1 MIHMT
6 VQPRMTSGL
15 LAVIGAIAIAGS
27 AAGKEKLVVGDAAPI
42 FSNVSWVLSPQGTDV
57 DMSDGKVHVVEFWA
71 TWCRPCK
78 FSIPHLTRLQEEWGD
93 DRLQIIGVTD
103 EEEDVVKPWIDRNLA
118 QIKYSIGISDNRGP
132 QKTWFKAA
140 KLETIPH
147 AFIVGPRGRIQ
158 FIGNPNDERFTTT
171 LTKVLKGRFDAAKSR
186 EAAPLFEDLR
196 RQHERKNWRQ
206 YEKIAMEIIAIA
218 PKVFVKT
225 QVDLFETQLV
235 HMRDPMA
242 AYAGA
247 KVFVDAK
254 INDDP
259 EGVLILVD
267 RIVNDPDIPDEQRR
281 LDFALDAAT
290 KALER
295 FEKPGEQARA
305 LKTIASVHFKNG
317 DVTQAVK
324 TARKA
329 YRSAPAEVKDDYRA
343 QWMAYKQHA
352 SG

>member
-1 MIHMT
+1 MI
-6 VQPRMTSGL
+6 
-15 LAVIGAIAIAGS
+15 
-27 AAGKEKLVVGDAAPI
+27 
-42 FSNVSWVLSPQGTDV
+42 
-57 DMSDGKVHVVEFWA
+57 
-71 TWCRPCK
+71 
-78 FSIPHLTRLQEEWGD
+78 
-93 DRLQIIGVTD
+93 
-103 EEEDVVKPWIDRNLA
+103 
-118 QIKYSIGISDNRGP
+118 
-132 QKTWFKAA
+132 A
-140 KLETIPH
+140 K
-147 AFIVGPRGRIQ
+147 
-158 FIGNPNDERFTTT
+158 
-171 LTKVLKGRFDAAKSR
+171 
-186 EAAPLFEDLR
+186 
-196 RQHERKNWRQ
+196 
-206 YEKIAMEIIAIA
+206 EIIAIS
-218 PKVFVKT
+218 PKVFVET

-343 QWMAYKQHA
+343 QWMAYKKHA